1 MKVKTHSHTI
11 FTQTNSLFFK
21 KNLTKEEKKE
31 IYIYIYIGV
40 YVTIEIIDRRDCSID
55 SSRNR
60 NVNEEKRNCSVF
72 VWLFQE
78 RRKQERK
85 KMIINQPGTHEKQ

>member
-1 MKVKTHSHTI
+1 M
-11 FTQTNSLFFK
+11 TQTSLLFFPKNKPKSMK
-21 KNLTKEEKKE
+21 KDT
-31 IYIYIYIGV
+31 YIYIYIGV